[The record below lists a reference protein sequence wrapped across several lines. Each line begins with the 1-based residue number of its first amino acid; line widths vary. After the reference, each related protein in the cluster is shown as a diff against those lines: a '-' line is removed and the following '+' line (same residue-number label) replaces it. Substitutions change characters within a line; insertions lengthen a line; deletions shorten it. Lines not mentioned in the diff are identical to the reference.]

1 MKKHILLFLSAIVL
15 LSCSSVKTVFTGE
28 TINFKATDDLQ
39 VTADLYMTK
48 NTEAP
53 LILLFHQAG
62 YSRGE
67 YREIAPIL
75 NEMGFNCLAIDQRSG
90 ITINGVNNET
100 NKVAKKLNKPTKY
113 VSAIPDII
121 GAYLYA
127 KNTLKSKEIIIWGSS
142 YSAALTFYLGSQYP
156 NDIKGILSFSPGEY
170 FKINEKEIKS
180 YATKINCPLFLT
192 SAKNEQLDWQG
203 IYDNVPSKKQFFLP
217 TLKGNH
223 GSKALWK
230 ENESHEEYWGAVRE
244 FLAQFK

>member
-1 MKKHILLFLSAIVL
+1 MKKQVLLFLSAVFL
-15 LSCSSVKTVFTGE
+15 LSCSSAKTVFTGE
-28 TINFKATDDLQ
+28 TIHFKATDDLQ
-39 VTADLYMTK
+39 VTADLYMTE
-48 NTEAP
+48 NAEAP

-62 YSRGE
+62 FSRGE

-90 ITINGVNNET
+90 ITVNGVKNET
-100 NKVAKKLNKPTKY
+100 NKAAKKLKKPTKY
-113 VSAIPDII
+113 VNAIPDIV

-127 KNTLKSKEIIIWGSS
+127 KNELKSNNTIIWGSS

-156 NDIKGILSFSPGEY
+156 NDIKAILSFSPGEY
-170 FKINEKEIKS
+170 FKIDDKEIKT
-180 YATKINCPLFLT
+180 YAIKVNCPLFVT
-192 SAKNEQLDWQG
+192 SAKNEQSNWQD

-230 ENESHEEYWGAVRE
+230 ENASHEEYWVAVKA
-244 FLAQFK
+244 FLKQFK